1 MFRREWR
8 KKSFLTPEKTWQPL
22 RKIVRNWE
30 LNLRAEEEC
39 ELPIYSHQLMLS
51 IYMIR
56 DRRNVFDV
64 LRDTVQRIM
73 IWIIISLLLKKSW
86 EPYLLWPC
94 SSSNSPSIKISFQIR
109 TLSWLYQ
116 ANWPCRIGYGR
127 IKTVPSKIHNM
138 PYYFSPIH
146 EALVATAELF
156 VRDED
161 LIICRWW
168 NQYANKDE
176 LLCRWPQTKC
186 G

>member
-8 KKSFLTPEKTWQPL
+8 KKSFLTPEKTPQPL
-22 RKIVRNWE
+22 RKIVRNWG

-73 IWIIISLLLKKSW
+73 IWIIISLLLKKCES
-86 EPYLLWPC
+86 YLLWPC

-116 ANWPCRIGYGR
+116 ANWPMSDWLREDQNG
-127 IKTVPSKIHNM
+127 TVQNS
-138 PYYFSPIH
+138 
-146 EALVATAELF
+146 
-156 VRDED
+156 
-161 LIICRWW
+161 
-168 NQYANKDE
+168 QYA
-176 LLCRWPQTKC
+176 LLLFSNPWSAGGYSWAIC
-186 G
+186 